1 MNTNIVKPLPKIH
14 EDKLIEGSSEVEIAK
29 DKGNYLRGTIVEAI
43 ADRIT
48 SSIPDDDTYLL
59 KFHGTYQQDDRD
71 IREVRRE
78 KKLEPAF
85 SFMTRMRVP
94 GGELTAK
101 QWIASDNIASQY
113 GNGTMKLSTRQAVQF
128 HGFIKYDLQK
138 AIQAMDKALL
148 DSIGGCGDV
157 NRNVMCDPDPSNAD
171 VHAQVFPWAKKISEH
186 LLPKSRAYHEIWL
199 DEDPRLGTGKGKQ
212 RVDSAAETEENEA
225 FTEPMYGK
233 HYLPKK
239 FKIGIAI
246 PPNNDMDVYI
256 NDIALVAIIEDEKL
270 QGFNVAIGGGLAM
283 TFGRPD
289 TYPRL
294 ASDIAYI
301 EPEKVLEVCKTVLE
315 IQRDFGDRTD
325 RKQGR
330 LKYTVDRMGID
341 NFKAMMEDR
350 LGYKFEAAKPV
361 EFKTSADKFGWHQ
374 ASDKQWH
381 LTLFVEH
388 GRVVDKDGSQL
399 KTALREIAKLSAC
412 NFRLTGNQHLMLVNI
427 AKKDREKINAVLAKH
442 QLSADASELSGMRR
456 NAIACVALNTCPLA
470 MAEAERYMPS
480 LISKIDPILE
490 KNDLFTDEIKIRMT
504 GCPNG
509 CGRSVMGEIGFVGK
523 SMGKYNMY
531 LGSSHQSD
539 RLSKL
544 YKENL
549 DEKAILAELEVL
561 LADYAKNRN
570 KDEKFGDYVI
580 RAEYV
585 KETFEGLDFHA

>member
-1 MNTNIVKPLPKIH
+1 MSTTLENSLPKIH
-14 EDKLIEGSSEVEIAK
+14 EQKLIEGSSEVEVAK
-29 DKGNYLRGTIVEAI
+29 DKSNYLHGTIEKTF

-48 SSIPDDDTYLL
+48 ASIPAEDTFIL

-71 IREVRRE
+71 IREIRQE
-78 KKLEPAF
+78 KKLEPAY

-94 GGELTAK
+94 GGELSAK
-101 QWIASDNIASQY
+101 QWIASDAIATQY

-128 HGFIKYDLQK
+128 HGFIKYDLKK

-199 DEDPRLGTGKGKQ
+199 DEGKGE
-212 RVDSAAETEENEA
+212 AESNEVS
-225 FTEPMYGK
+225 EPMYGK

-256 NDIALVAIIEDEKL
+256 NDIAIVAIIKDEKL
-270 QGFNVAIGGGLAM
+270 QGFNIGIGGGLAF

-294 ASDIAYI
+294 ASDVAYV
-301 EPEKVLEVCKTVLE
+301 EPEKLLDVCKTVLE
-315 IQRDFGDRTD
+315 IQRDYGNRTD
-325 RKQGR
+325 RKLGR
-330 LKYTVDRMGID
+330 LKNTVDVIGVE
-341 NFKAMMEDR
+341 NFKAMMEER
-350 LGYKFEAAKPV
+350 LGYTLEPAKPV

-388 GRVVDKDGSQL
+388 GRVADVEGSQI
-399 KTALREIAKLSAC
+399 KTALREIAELNVC
-412 NFRLTGNQHLMLVNI
+412 DFRLTGNQHLMLINI
-427 AKKDREKINAVLAKH
+427 ANKDKKKISAVLEKY
-442 QLSADASELSGMRR
+442 QLTEDASELSGMRR

-470 MAEAERYMPS
+470 MAEAERYLPI

-490 KNDLFTDEIKIRMT
+490 KNGLFKDEIKTRMT

-523 SMGKYNMY
+523 SLGKYNMY

-549 DEKAILAELEVL
+549 DETAILAELEIL

-570 KDEKFGDYVI
+570 KGEKFGDYVI

-585 KETFEGLDFHA
+585 RETIVGLDFHD